1 MKLYLAITDNNRF
14 NYLSHLRPDEINF
27 WQPGG
32 NTHFKAIDPGAPFL
46 FKLHSPYNYI
56 VGGGFFVQQFFL
68 PLSLAWD
75 AFGEKN
81 GTPDYLTFRTA
92 IQKYRSKMGKTEM
105 DPQIGCIILANPFF
119 FPEPDWIDVS
129 DFWPKSGITQGKT
142 FSTEEEIGQRIWWQ
156 VSERIERQ
164 SIALNEPNHEPTA
177 VLAKERYGDPYLT
190 RPRLGQGAFRVL
202 VTEAYDRRCAVTGE
216 KTLPVLNASHIKPYS
231 QNGPHEV
238 RNGLLLREDL
248 HTLFDRGYLTVT
260 EDHHV
265 EVSGRIK
272 EDYGNGREYYAMHG
286 RKLIILPGREED
298 QPARE
303 YLRWH
308 NENVYA
314 S

>member
-1 MKLYLAITDNNRF
+1 MKIYLAVTDNQWF
-14 NYLSHLRPDEINF
+14 SYLAELQPDEINF

-32 NTHFKAIDPGAPFL
+32 KTGFKAIDPGAPLL

-56 VGGGFFVQQFFL
+56 VGGGFFVRHSFL

-81 GTPDYLTFRTA
+81 GTPDYPTLRTA
-92 IQKYRSKMGKTEM
+92 IQKYRSKEARTEL
-105 DPQIGCIILANPFF
+105 DPIIGCIILANPFF

-129 DFWPKSGITQGKT
+129 NFWPKNLTQGKT
-142 FSTEEEIGQRIWWQ
+142 FNTEEEVGRNIWDQ
-156 VSERIERQ
+156 VSERINKQ
-164 SIALNEPNHEPTA
+164 NVILNEPNLEPTA
-177 VLAKERYGDPYLT
+177 IAVKDRYGDPYLT

-202 VTEAYDRRCAVTGE
+202 VTEAYQRRCAITGE

-231 QNGPHEV
+231 QEGPHEV

-260 EDHHV
+260 KDYRV
-265 EVSGRIK
+265 EVSKRIK

-286 RKLIILPGREED
+286 RQLVVLPGNMLD
-298 QPARE
+298 QPGKD
-303 YLRWH
+303 YLEWH
-308 NENVYA
+308 NERVYVG
-314 S
+314 